1 MAIVCPFCLMAVE
14 TLEQVLFGCSVS
26 WRSWMDCL
34 QWWEFLWCCPND
46 PQAFFKV
53 RCGLNLAGQETK
65 MWTTL
70 FYVIIWSIWNLRNR
84 VVLEQYKP
92 DWSFELRQIKV
103 RWGFWL
109 KTWLDGKNVM
119 TEELSSNPSTLRKW
133 RWLIQ
138 TG

>member
-1 MAIVCPFCLMAVE
+1 MD
-14 TLEQVLFGCSVS
+14 VLFPRDVGWTAYNGGGFFGVV
-26 WRSWMDCL
+26 
-34 QWWEFLWCCPND
+34 PI
-46 PQAFFKV
+46 QAFFKAW
-53 RCGLNLAGQETK
+53 CGVNLAGQEKK

-109 KTWLDGKNVM
+109 KSWLDGKNVI
-119 TEELSSNPSTLRKW
+119 TEELSSNPFALRKW

-138 TG
+138 IG